1 MENETGRKKQV
12 SILIV
17 DDEPELRNLISVFL
31 ADMEGY
37 TIYTSS
43 DPLETLNTILPRNH
57 IDLILSDINMPNMLG
72 FELLNKVR
80 ELYPDITRVLIT
92 AGDVD
97 EYFDLAMKHDV
108 GNIFVKTV
116 PFNFDELSTILNS
129 LLTKDIFGAA
139 RYMEEQHEKKTFLVK
154 RGDNLDTMTNEILS
168 WLPADSKNRRIEL
181 VLVELLTNAIFYG
194 VRSERPDRKDT
205 WEYDFELSD
214 EDAIQVVALYDSQ
227 KYAISIVDKGGRLK
241 KKDVLF
247 WLHRQIEKDDNGLP
261 IGVLDL
267 HGRGFFIAR
276 KYIDRLLINVET
288 NKKTEVIIINYFN
301 EVYSGFKPLYI
312 NEI

>member
-1 MENETGRKKQV
+1 MENQADQIKQV

-17 DDEPELRNLISVFL
+17 DDEPELRNLISDFL
-31 ADMEGY
+31 ADKEGY
-37 TIYTSS
+37 TIHTSS
-43 DPLETLNTILPRNH
+43 DPLEALNTILPRNH

-80 ELYPDITRVLIT
+80 ELYPGIIRVLIT
-92 AGDVD
+92 AGNVD

-108 GNIFVKTV
+108 GNIFVKSV
-116 PFNFDELSTILNS
+116 PFNFDELSTILNN
-129 LLTKDIFGAA
+129 LLTKDIFGAE

-154 RGDNLDTMTNEILS
+154 RGDNLDTMTGEILS
-168 WLPADSKNRRIEL
+168 WLPADSKNRRVEL

-194 VRSERPDRKDT
+194 VRNERPDRKDT

-214 EDAIQVVALYDSQ
+214 EEAIHVDVLYDSQ
-227 KYAISIVDKGGRLK
+227 KYAISIIDKGGRLK

-247 WLHRQIEKDDNGLP
+247 WLHRQVEKDESGLP

-288 NKKTEVIIINYFN
+288 NKKTEVIIINYFD
-301 EVYSGFKPLYI
+301 EVYSGYKPLYI